1 MGKHLKP
8 LADRVVVKPVEQA
21 EKTSGG
27 IFLPETAKDES
38 QEGVI
43 VAVGPGRTLDDG
55 KLVPISVK
63 VGEHVL
69 YAKYGGSKIK
79 VDGSEVLI
87 IAEKDVLAIVSDA
100 PVAVGVN

>member
-1 MGKHLKP
+1 MNKNLKP

-21 EKTSGG
+21 EKTMGG

-43 VAVGPGRTLDDG
+43 IAVGPGRTLDDG
-55 KLVPISVK
+55 KVIPVAVK
-63 VGEHVL
+63 IGDKVL

-87 IAEKDVLAIVSDA
+87 IAEKDVLAVVVDA
-100 PVAVGVN
+100 PVAAGVN

>member
-1 MGKHLKP
+1 MSKQFKP

-21 EKTSGG
+21 EKTTGG

-43 VAVGPGRTLDDG
+43 IAVGPGRTLDNG
-55 KLVPISVK
+55 TVVSVAVK
-63 VGEHVL
+63 VGDHVL

-87 IAEKDVLAIVSDA
+87 IAEKDVLAVVSDS
-100 PVAVGVN
+100 PVAAGVN